1 MDIHSSWISLEK
13 IICFK
18 KSDRTKENCSILGVK
33 KGAQKAEIVLVSGKD
48 LTTWNFVRK
57 FFGFGPLA
65 GIDLHIRSVNNLLE
79 KNWSTLSSNFENIKE
94 SKYCTLQACAIVI
107 NNLVQISEKA
117 KDAKK
122 KDSQWAS
129 QLKEIQNEISKKFKD
144 FLTNKYN

>member
-79 KNWSTLSSNFENIKE
+79 KKKCFHLILKILKNLNIVLYK
-94 SKYCTLQACAIVI
+94 LAP
-107 NNLVQISEKA
+107 L
-117 KDAKK
+117 
-122 KDSQWAS
+122 
-129 QLKEIQNEISKKFKD
+129 
-144 FLTNKYN
+144 